1 MPKTTTQ
8 ANWRVDSECKVAS
21 TLGSADPGSIFVAI
35 QLFVS
40 DAAILTITLGGADWG
55 EETHVVVLPCLHQ
68 SISELIHHLL
78 SVLGCWCDS
87 QPLLA
92 TLHRGVVDGLH
103 VHAILGKHLI
113 RDGRAL
119 CSIANLLNKP
129 RVS

>member
-8 ANWRVDSECKVAS
+8 ANWRVDSECNAAS

-55 EETHVVVLPCLHQ
+55 KKTHVVVLPCLHQ
-68 SISELIHHLL
+68 SISELIHHVL
-78 SVLGCWCDS
+78 SVLGCWCNA

-92 TLHRGVVDGLH
+92 TLHCGVVNGLH